1 MTKRLYNVLPALR
14 DEGGPLACLS
24 PSGPEKQLSP
34 RNEGAFGREQPAGK
48 QFNTDGSARCAGACS
63 ATHTTLV
70 HLVLSAKTAGQA
82 AELKEAFEL
91 YESNAVATKQK
102 EKKDGLISEMSLGHV
117 LRSVGQIPTDAQVK
131 EFFVKYSKDGKV

>member
-1 MTKRLYNVLPALR
+1 MTR
-14 DEGGPLACLS
+14 PLACLS
-24 PSGPEKQLSP
+24 PSLAAK
-34 RNEGAFGREQPAGK
+34 FGRETSGASATQAR
-48 QFNTDGSARCAGACS
+48 NTDGSARYAGACS

-102 EKKDGLISEMSLGHV
+102 EQKDGLISEMSLGHV

>member
-1 MTKRLYNVLPALR
+1 MVI
-14 DEGGPLACLS
+14 PLLAAKLLFAANEQRRRAHFKNS
-24 PSGPEKQLSP
+24 AERQLKHGWQCQM
-34 RNEGAFGREQPAGK
+34 RWCVQ
-48 QFNTDGSARCAGACS
+48 CH
-63 ATHTTLV
+63 THHSC

-102 EKKDGLISEMSLGHV
+102 EQKDGLISEMSLGHV

>member
-1 MTKRLYNVLPALR
+1 MVI
-14 DEGGPLACLS
+14 PLLAAKL
-24 PSGPEKQLSP
+24 LSP
-34 RNEGAFGREQPAGK
+34 RTSQSERTSTTARKGSS
-48 QFNTDGSARCAGACS
+48 NTDGSARCAGACS

-70 HLVLSAKTAGQA
+70 HLFLSAKTAGQA

-102 EKKDGLISEMSLGHV
+102 EQKDGLISEMSLGHV

>member
-1 MTKRLYNVLPALR
+1 MVI
-14 DEGGPLACLS
+14 PLLDSLCAGVSLLAAKLLFAANEQS
-24 PSGPEKQLSP
+24 ERSTTARGKQL
-34 RNEGAFGREQPAGK
+34 
-48 QFNTDGSARCAGACS
+48 NTDGSARYAGACS

-102 EKKDGLISEMSLGHV
+102 EQKDGLISEMSLGHV

>member
-1 MTKRLYNVLPALR
+1 MVIPLLAAKLLFAANLR
-14 DEGGPLACLS
+14 ETSRASAPNSA
-24 PSGPEKQLSP
+24 ERQLKHGWQCQM
-34 RNEGAFGREQPAGK
+34 RWCVQ
-48 QFNTDGSARCAGACS
+48 CH
-63 ATHTTLV
+63 THHSC

-102 EKKDGLISEMSLGHV
+102 EQKDGLISEMSLGHV

>member
-1 MTKRLYNVLPALR
+1 MSKRLFNLVASLRTVGMVIPLLAAKLLFRRETSRASALTAR
-14 DEGGPLACLS
+14 KGS
-24 PSGPEKQLSP
+24 S
-34 RNEGAFGREQPAGK
+34 
-48 QFNTDGSARCAGACS
+48 NTDGSARCAGACS

-102 EKKDGLISEMSLGHV
+102 EQKDGLISEMSLGHV

>member
-1 MTKRLYNVLPALR
+1 MVI
-14 DEGGPLACLS
+14 
-24 PSGPEKQLSP
+24 PSWPPNYFSP
-34 RNEGAFGREQPAGK
+34 RTCAKPAERAHLTARKGSS
-48 QFNTDGSARCAGACS
+48 NTDGSARCAGACS

-102 EKKDGLISEMSLGHV
+102 EQKDGLISEMSLGHV

>member
-1 MTKRLYNVLPALR
+1 MTETVGMLIPLLAAELLFAAKR
-14 DEGGPLACLS
+14 ET
-24 PSGPEKQLSP
+24 SGANAP
-34 RNEGAFGREQPAGK
+34 RQQPAK
-48 QFNTDGSARCAGACS
+48 QFNTDGSARYAGACS

-102 EKKDGLISEMSLGHV
+102 EQKDGLISEMSLGHV

>member
-1 MTKRLYNVLPALR
+1 MRWCVQ
-14 DEGGPLACLS
+14 CH
-24 PSGPEKQLSP
+24 
-34 RNEGAFGREQPAGK
+34 
-48 QFNTDGSARCAGACS
+48 
-63 ATHTTLV
+63 THHSC

-102 EKKDGLISEMSLGHV
+102 EQKDGLISEMSLGHV

>member
-1 MTKRLYNVLPALR
+1 MNK
-14 DEGGPLACLS
+14 
-24 PSGPEKQLSP
+24 
-34 RNEGAFGREQPAGK
+34 PAGK
-48 QFNTDGSARCAGACS
+48 QFNTDGRARCAGACS

>member
-1 MTKRLYNVLPALR
+1 MPSRLAW
-14 DEGGPLACLS
+14 LS
-24 PSGPEKQLSP
+24 PSWPP
-34 RNEGAFGREQPAGK
+34 NFRRERAQPQQQRGK
-48 QFNTDGSARCAGACS
+48 AAENTDGSARCAGACS

-102 EKKDGLISEMSLGHV
+102 EQKDGLISEMSLGHV

-131 EFFVKYSKDGKV
+131 EFFVKYSKEGKV

>member
-1 MTKRLYNVLPALR
+1 MVI
-14 DEGGPLACLS
+14 PLQAANFRRERAERAHLNNS
-24 PSGPEKQLSP
+24 AERQL
-34 RNEGAFGREQPAGK
+34 
-48 QFNTDGSARCAGACS
+48 NTDGSARCAGACS

-102 EKKDGLISEMSLGHV
+102 EQKDGLISEMSLGHV

>member
-1 MTKRLYNVLPALR
+1 MVI
-14 DEGGPLACLS
+14 PLLDSLCAGVSLLAAKLLFAANEQS
-24 PSGPEKQLSP
+24 ERTSNNSAERQL
-34 RNEGAFGREQPAGK
+34 
-48 QFNTDGSARCAGACS
+48 NTDGSARCAGACS

-102 EKKDGLISEMSLGHV
+102 EQKDGLISEMSLGHV